1 MKFRATKAAGSF
13 DCSKHGS
20 FELLVTM
27 EADPSTL
34 SYAEFCFDN
43 ALPPEQAR
51 EFAEL
56 PAYLLRHRAGLF
68 VICVEPGS
76 LRRSYRYRSCWDEL
90 DAILARQGIWLFA
103 TTANELRREPRWS
116 NACQIARCAR
126 AELDP
131 ADQERVIAHLSRVGR
146 ASLRSCMTL
155 CAASIDSSDA
165 LLRLV
170 SAGVLFLDPSDD
182 LSPGSTLRLSPSDPT
197 AWLPNT
203 ASAHL
208 R

>member
-34 SYAEFCFDN
+34 SYAEFYFEN
-43 ALPPEQAR
+43 SLPPDRAR

-68 VICVEPGS
+68 VICVEPDYP
-76 LRRSYRYRSCWDEL
+76 RRSDRYRSCWDEL

-103 TTANELRREPRWS
+103 TTTSELRREPKWS
-116 NACQIARCAR
+116 NARRIAHCAQ

-131 ADQERVIAHLSRVGR
+131 ADQERVIAHLSRVGH

-155 CAASIDSSDA
+155 CAASIDSFDA

-170 SAGVLFLDPSDD
+170 SAGILFLDPSDD
-182 LSPGSTLRLSPSDPT
+182 LSPGSTLRLSPLNPT

-203 ASAHL
+203 ATADL